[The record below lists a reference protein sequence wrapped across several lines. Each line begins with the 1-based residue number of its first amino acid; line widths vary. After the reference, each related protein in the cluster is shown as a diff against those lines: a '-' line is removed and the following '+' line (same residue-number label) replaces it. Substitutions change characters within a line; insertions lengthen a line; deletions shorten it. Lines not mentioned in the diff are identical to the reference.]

1 MPEHDPRR
9 DVDDDPGDQHD
20 GGETERRDDSEVS
33 VAGRL
38 FCGEIHDDLVHPFP
52 RMEDEERRRVDDL
65 IAAFRSYCDSDYD
78 PHAVEAER
86 WVSDQIISD
95 LAEIGMLGLYV
106 AEEYGGRGLSQT
118 GYCRVFQAIGQVD
131 PTLAVVLGVHQSI
144 GYKGIHL
151 FGNDEQKARFLP
163 DVASGRKLAA
173 FALTE
178 VNAGS
183 DAYHIETTARLQP
196 DGSYVLD
203 GEKRWIGNG
212 SRAGVL
218 TTFARTESGAHVAL
232 LVEPDMDGFE
242 VGERYETLG
251 LAGNDLRRL
260 HFNGVRV
267 PPENVLG
274 QEGEGFTIAMEILN
288 NGRMSLGAGAAGSVR
303 LLLDDAIEHAG
314 RRRQFGRTLDE
325 FQLVAHKLGQMSTQL
340 YGLESMGYLTTG
352 LVDQGATDVAIES
365 AMVKVAGTEFLWY
378 AANRVFQIVGGEA
391 YMETAPYAKILR
403 DIRIF
408 PIFEGAN
415 DVLRMLIGLQ
425 GCKELGEELEDLN
438 QLDLRD
444 PLRSLGAV
452 AEYVGGR
459 VRRTVN
465 PKGLPAAAPEFAD
478 ASDRVAR
485 QVSDLRNGAE
495 KLLRRHGE
503 GIAEHQAQLKRL
515 AQAATETYAQIATI
529 SRITDVLDSGSKA
542 DALGDEEAIASSF
555 CERAAARA
563 DRSLGQLDR
572 NDDERIDDIA
582 DALIERGRYV
592 HSI

>member
-1 MPEHDPRR
+1 MPEHDPRTQEH
-9 DVDDDPGDQHD
+9 DPDDPEKVGATREDY
-20 GGETERRDDSEVS
+20 RNIS

-38 FCGEIHDDLVHPFP
+38 FCGEIHDDLVLPYP
-52 RMEDEERRRVDDL
+52 RMDVDERRRVDDL
-65 IAAFRSYCDSDYD
+65 IARFRTYCDANYD
-78 PHAVEAER
+78 PAAIEAEK
-86 WVSDQIISD
+86 WVPDRIIAD
-95 LAEIGMLGLYV
+95 LGEMGMLGLYV
-106 AEEYGGRGLSQT
+106 AQEYGGQGFSQT

-151 FGNDEQKARFLP
+151 FGTDEQKARFLP

-183 DAYHIETTARLQP
+183 DAYHLETTARLRP

-274 QEGEGFTIAMEILN
+274 DEGQGFKIAMEILN
-288 NGRMSLGAGAAGSVR
+288 NGRMSLGSGAAGSVK
-303 LLLDDAIEHAG
+303 LLLDNAIEHATA
-314 RRRQFGRTLDE
+314 RRQFGQSIAE

-352 LVDQGATDVAIES
+352 LVDRGASDIAIES

-391 YMETAPYAKILR
+391 YMQTAPYAKILR

-415 DVLRMLIGLQ
+415 DVLRMLIALQ
-425 GCKELGEELEDLN
+425 GCEGLGEELADMN
-438 QLDLRD
+438 NLDLRD

-452 AEYVGGR
+452 ADYLGGR

-465 PKGLPAAAPEFAD
+465 PRGLAAATPAFSD

-495 KLLRRHGE
+495 KLLRQHGE
-503 GIAEHQAQLKRL
+503 GITAQQAQLKRL
-515 AQAATETYAQIATI
+515 THVATEAYGQIATI
-529 SRITDVLDSGSKA
+529 ARITDVLDESSGV

-555 CERAAARA
+555 CERAAGRA
-563 DRSLGQLDR
+563 DRSLRQLDS
-572 NDDERIDDIA
+572 NDDDRIDDIA
-582 DALIERGRYV
+582 AAVIERGSYV